1 MRRNPWGEEPES
13 GDQLGGLA
21 WGASWGGREK
31 RPTGVEQEELG
42 TSLDVGGEEK
52 GRMED
57 RNPRRRPM
65 FHVRTR

>member
-21 WGASWGGREK
+21 WGASWGDREK

-57 RNPRRRPM
+57 
-65 FHVRTR
+65 